1 MILEQKQTNL
11 LITGE
16 DSSKK
21 ATINQGKIA
30 KLQYLLTKG
39 LYSDPISAT
48 IVELTNN
55 GVDSIVQS
63 GKNPIEHPVIVTI
76 TDSLLSIEDK
86 GIGLNKDD
94 FENVVMNYLTSTKEA
109 DNQAIGY
116 FGIGSKSFLS
126 LDRSATF
133 ICRKDGLEYKFLCY
147 QGEEFLEY
155 DLIYE
160 NETKEENGVRVEIS
174 INGWRERSNIS

>member
-86 GIGLNKDD
+86 GIGLNKDE

-109 DNQAIGY
+109 DNNVIG
-116 FGIGSKSFLS
+116 
-126 LDRSATF
+126 
-133 ICRKDGLEYKFLCY
+133 
-147 QGEEFLEY
+147 
-155 DLIYE
+155 LI
-160 NETKEENGVRVEIS
+160 
-174 INGWRERSNIS
+174 